1 MKKAYEKPRVYFE
14 DFQFS
19 TSIAGGCAWTA
30 SFNENSCP
38 VKIPGTLETYIAD
51 LNTCTFTVPAPN
63 DKFCYHTPMDN
74 KNVFTSI

>member
-14 DFQFS
+14 DFQLS

-30 SFNENSCP
+30 SFEENSCP
-38 VKIPGTLETYIAD
+38 VKIPGTPEPYITDSA
-51 LNTCTFTVPAPN
+51 CTFSVPGEN